1 MEQSFDLLL
10 KIRQLMLK
18 IVSSYNAEQLNI
30 IPEGFNNN
38 MIWNLGH
45 VLVTQQLLCYGL
57 SGLKMDLDEDF
68 IAKYRKGSFPNSIV
82 DQGEIDFIK
91 SNLIV
96 KIEEIK
102 SDYSQKKFL
111 NYSSYMTSLSYELN
125 NIEQAIEFNNF
136 HEGIHLGTL
145 LALRK
150 VIKKY
155 DK

>member
-10 KIRQLMLK
+10 KVRQLMLK
-18 IVSSYNAEQLNI
+18 IVKDYDAEQLNS

-57 SGLKMDLDEDF
+57 SGLKMDLDEEF
-68 IAKYRKGSFPNSIV
+68 ISKYRKGSFPKSFI
-82 DQGEIDFIK
+82 DQDEIDFIK
-91 SNLIV
+91 KTLLLKV
-96 KIEEIK
+96 EEIK
-102 SDYSQKKFL
+102 LDFNQNKFL
-111 NYSSYMTSLSYELN
+111 KYQSYETSLAYELN
-125 NIEQAIEFNNF
+125 NIEQAIDFNNF

-150 VIKKY
+150 VI
-155 DK
+155 

>member
-18 IVSSYNAEQLNI
+18 IVDNYDAEQLNI

-57 SGLKMDLDEDF
+57 SGLKMDLGEEF
-68 IAKYRKGSFPNSIV
+68 ISKYRKGSFPNSFI
-82 DQGEIDFIK
+82 DQDEIDFIK
-91 SNLIV
+91 KTLLKNV
-96 KIEEIK
+96 AEIK
-102 SDYSQKKFL
+102 SDFNQKKFT
-111 NYSSYMTSLSYELN
+111 NYNSYKTSLSYELN

-150 VIKKY
+150 VI
-155 DK
+155 